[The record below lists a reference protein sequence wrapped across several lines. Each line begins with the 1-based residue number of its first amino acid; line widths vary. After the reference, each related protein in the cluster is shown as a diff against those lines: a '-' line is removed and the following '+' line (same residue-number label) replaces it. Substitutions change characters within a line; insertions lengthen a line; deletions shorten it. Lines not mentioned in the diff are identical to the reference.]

1 MFNTKRTFMQD
12 LLRLQHPTLQYTR
25 ATDKLH
31 QWWEQ
36 MCLYV
41 CVFDELRMQQRNHAI
56 HHLMPSFR
64 WNKISIMNSIML
76 ICTIFHLGNTR
87 YAIDVGRAHT
97 HTLFSTCDVDT
108 GYALTEHR
116 ILLAQLTRKLA
127 STAAKCTECFFSCC
141 TKHVLNNYLFI
152 YWISSTNQKGKVGV
166 AHSHSLLHFTATVAH
181 R

>member
-1 MFNTKRTFMQD
+1 MQD
-12 LLRLQHPTLQYTR
+12 LLRLQHPTLQYTW

-36 MCLYV
+36 MCLCV
-41 CVFDELRMQQRNHAI
+41 CVFDELRMQQHNHAI

-87 YAIDVGRAHT
+87 YAIDVGAGKHT
-97 HTLFSTCDVDT
+97 IFNVWCWHWLRST
-108 GYALTEHR
+108 TEHR
-116 ILLAQLTRKLA
+116 ILLRLAQLTRKLA

-166 AHSHSLLHFTATVAH
+166 AHSHSLLRFTVTVAH